1 MLIEN
6 TQPNVRKVGEIYL
19 HTGVNEVDSKK
30 WLKVIKGG
38 YEKAIAGLVQDGV
51 LKITPDDDAK
61 LTVATI
67 ESTYDV
73 HLLDKWN
80 ESAKGPIKG
89 AIRKQKEKI
98 LGTEKAS

>member
-6 TQPNVRKVGEIYL
+6 TQPNVHKVGPIYIL
-19 HTGVNEVDSKK
+19 TGVNEVDSKE
-30 WLKVIKGG
+30 WASVLKSG
-38 YEKAIAGLVQDGV
+38 YERAITALVKDGV
-51 LKITPDDDAK
+51 FKITPDEDAK

-80 ESAKGPIKG
+80 ESAKGPLKG
-89 AIRKQKEKI
+89 AIRKQREKI
-98 LGTEKAS
+98 LGTDKAG

>member
-6 TQPNVRKVGEIYL
+6 TQPNVRKVGPIYL

-30 WLKVIKGG
+30 WASVVKSG
-38 YEKAIAGLVQDGV
+38 YEKAITGLVQDGV
-51 LKITPDDDAK
+51 LKITPEEDAK

-80 ESAKGPIKG
+80 ESAKGPLKG

-98 LGTEKAS
+98 LGTDKAS